1 MPGEKLKIGSTL
13 RRIITNA
20 GWLFVLRVLRIL
32 WALFVSIW
40 LARYLGPQQFG
51 NFNYAIAFVAL
62 FGPLA
67 RMGLNGIVV
76 RDIVRE
82 PERTDEILGTT
93 FLLKLVGG
101 ITCFGV
107 VVGAVSLLR
116 PGDALTRVLVGIIAF
131 GIIFQAFDSIDIW
144 FQSQVQSK
152 YVVYAKSTALI
163 LANLAKI
170 VLILAEASLV
180 AFAWV
185 SALEIVA
192 GAIGMA
198 VVYRVRGYYIQ
209 AWRANVAR
217 VKSLLGQS
225 WPMILA
231 GVLAVV
237 YLRID
242 QVMLGEMV
250 GQREVGVY
258 STAVRISE
266 VWYFVATAVTISVFP
281 ALVRSKSLGREIYE
295 VRLQQLYDFLVWIAL
310 VVAVVLTFTSGPLV
324 ALLYGEEYSGG
335 GLILAIHIW
344 AGLFVFVR
352 EALGKWLI
360 NEGFMKFFL
369 LGNGLGAAVNVLLN
383 WFLIPAYGG
392 VGAAVATVVSYA
404 VAGYLACF
412 IVPQTRSAGKMMSRA
427 LVVPFRTI
435 ARIGSSK

>member
-13 RRIITNA
+13 RRIIINA
-20 GWLFVLRVLRIL
+20 GWLFVLRILRIL

-40 LARYLGPQQFG
+40 LARYLGPLQFG

-67 RMGLNGIVV
+67 RLGLNGIVV

-101 ITCFGV
+101 IACFGV

-116 PGDALTRVLVGIIAF
+116 PGDTLTKVLVGIIAF

-152 YVVYAKSTALI
+152 YVVYAKSAALI

-170 VLILAEASLV
+170 LLILAEASLV

-209 AWRANVAR
+209 AWRANVSR

-242 QVMLGEMV
+242 QIMLGEMV

-324 ALLYGEEYSGG
+324 KLLYGEEYSGG

-412 IVPQTRSAGKMMSRA
+412 IVPQTRGAGKMMSRA

>member
-412 IVPQTRSAGKMMSRA
+412 IVPQTRGAGKMMSRA